1 MKGQRV
7 RSVVVNKVSKFE
19 DIQQLVKSRLTTLVV
34 FSSVMSYFIA
44 AGGDVKFL
52 NMLLLAIGGYLVAG
66 SANALNEIL
75 ERDYDKLMERT
86 ANRPVAANRMNIS
99 EALVIA
105 GIMCLFGVII
115 LAFFNLL
122 TAVLGILS
130 LVIYAFIY
138 TPLKRYSTMAV
149 AVGAIPGALPA
160 MIGCV
165 AFDGHLTM
173 LAFVLFG
180 IQFLWQFPHF
190 WAIGF
195 LSYDQYQN
203 AGFKLLPTTN
213 GKIDRNLGLHS
224 VVYGGLLIPL
234 CLLSFSQGIT
244 GILLTGMIACISLV
258 YMFFSYR
265 FYRNFDKKAAR
276 QLMFASFFYL
286 PLVLTIFA
294 LGIF

>member
-44 AGGDVKFL
+44 AGGDVKFI